1 MLDLR
6 CGNNLDLLPTLA
18 DASIDACVTDPPYEL
33 GFMGKKWDASGIAY
47 NVDLWREVLRVLKP
61 GGHLVAFG
69 GTRTY
74 HRMACAIEDAGF
86 EIRDCLAWM
95 YGSGFPKSLD
105 VSKAIDKMDAPKE
118 QMARKLRFTAWVR
131 STGITSAQI
140 NAATKTNMGGHY
152 TTTAS
157 QPAIMTRQHLDA
169 CRHLLGHVPQWVEH
183 EADVRSVESRNF
195 AEREVIG
202 KSDATRLAVAPG
214 QNNDRSGITLN
225 ITAPATDSA
234 KQWQGWGTAL
244 KPAYEPAVL
253 ARKPLVG
260 TVAGNVLEWGAG
272 AINVDATRIDMGAE
286 YDPTK
291 VQRQQN
297 HKATVN
303 FGQSGL
309 LGKEIPTFNS
319 KGRWPANVLHDGS
332 DEVLAG
338 FPDDGDGSAAR
349 FFYTAKASTWE
360 REIGL
365 DDMPRRSGGELVG
378 RKDGSAG
385 TQNPRAGAGRASEG
399 RANVHPTVKPI
410 DLMRWLVRLVTP
422 RGGVVLD
429 PFAGSGS
436 TGMAATLE
444 GFGFVGFELDPLHVQ
459 IAKRRIAAARKRR
472 VIVRDG
478 KLTPDET
485 NAAQMSLFDELTPM
499 EDDLP
504 W

>member
-253 ARKPLVG
+253 ARKPLTG
-260 TVAGNVLEWGAG
+260 TVAGNVLEWGTG
-272 AINVDATRIDMGAE
+272 AINVDGCRIEAE
-286 YDPTK
+286 
-291 VQRQQN
+291 
-297 HKATVN
+297 KATGWGGGGSALYN
-303 FGQSGL
+303 GGL
-309 LGKEIPTFNS
+309 SREGGESRLQNE
-319 KGRWPANVLHDGS
+319 GRWPANVMHDGS
-332 DEVLAG
+332 EEVLAG
-338 FPDDGDGSAAR
+338 FPEDTDGSAAR

>member
-105 VSKAIDKMDAPKE
+105 VSKAIDKVNGEAG
-118 QMARKLRFTAWVR
+118 RLHRFTAFMR
-131 STGITSAQI
+131 DTGLTARQI
-140 NAATKTNMGGHY
+140 NEATSTFMGAHY
-152 TTTAS
+152 LTDKS
-157 QPAIMTRQHLDA
+157 QPAIPTCALWAKLRPLCGD
-169 CRHLLGHVPQWVEH
+169 VPAWVDELVARI
-183 EADVRSVESRNF
+183 E
-195 AEREVIG
+195 AEREVIT
-202 KSDATRLAVAPG
+202 KQSATRIAVAPG
-214 QNNDRSGITLN
+214 QNNDRSATTLD
-225 ITAPATDSA
+225 ITAPATDAA

-253 ARKPLVG
+253 ARKPLRS
-260 TVAGNVLEWGAG
+260 TVAQNVLVYGTG
-272 AINVDATRIDMGAE
+272 AINVDGCRIPNHGAE
-286 YDPTK
+286 AGRVRHGGGVP
-291 VQRQQN
+291 
-297 HKATVN
+297 
-303 FGQSGL
+303 G
-309 LGKEIPTFNS
+309 NS
-319 KGRWPANVLHDGS
+319 TSYELMDYQAPMPEGRWPANVLHDGS
-332 DEVLAG
+332 EEVLAG
-338 FPDDGDGSAAR
+338 FPDDADGSAAR

-385 TQNPRAGAGRASEG
+385 TQTPRAGAGRASEG

-429 PFAGSGS
+429 PFTGSGS

-444 GFGFVGFELDPLHVQ
+444 GFGFVGFELDPLHVE

-472 VIVRDG
+472 VIVQDG
-478 KLTPDET
+478 KLKPDET
-485 NAAQMSLFDELTPM
+485 HAAQMSLFDEPTPM

>member
-105 VSKAIDKMDAPKE
+105 VSKAIDKAAGE
-118 QMARKLRFTAWVR
+118 QGERGQMKRGGERLARLKDGKRDGNGTWGNESGRDPFTYLP
-131 STGITSAQI
+131 T
-140 NAATKTNMGGHY
+140 
-152 TTTAS
+152 
-157 QPAIMTRQHLDA
+157 
-169 CRHLLGHVPQWVEH
+169 
-183 EADVRSVESRNF
+183 
-195 AEREVIG
+195 
-202 KSDATRLAVAPG
+202 SDA
-214 QNNDRSGITLN
+214 
-225 ITAPATDSA
+225 A

-244 KPAYEPAVL
+244 KPAYEPALL
-253 ARKPLVG
+253 ARKPLDG
-260 TVAGNVLEWGAG
+260 TVAANVLAHGCGAL
-272 AINVDATRIDMGAE
+272 NVDGCRIACDDGFEKAWDRPVSTNIGSGEFVNPTRHHIIDLSANKPVG
-286 YDPTK
+286 
-291 VQRQQN
+291 
-297 HKATVN
+297 
-303 FGQSGL
+303 
-309 LGKEIPTFNS
+309 
-319 KGRWPANVLHDGS
+319 GRWPANILHDGS

-338 FPDDGDGSAAR
+338 FPDDADGSAAR

-429 PFAGSGS
+429 PFTGSGS

-444 GFGFVGFELDPLHVQ
+444 GFGFVGFELDPLHVE

-485 NAAQMSLFDELTPM
+485 HAAQMSLFDEPTPM